1 MIKFLVD
8 KNYLYD
14 KILAEAIM
22 DELEEMYPDEV
33 CGYISALKDVFNAHL
48 VIICGDG
55 DFPRGLPWAVGILK
69 RPLVLYHV
77 SPDTICFN
85 RFVKRADWIVSP
97 RHVSGYDYFPSPVL
111 ISDLA
116 TPRHIERV
124 WNRER
129 LVSKRGCMGIVGLQ
143 LEEGQLQ
150 KLTDA
155 LNLLIED
162 LDLNIVFIPILKEES
177 VRDISI
183 KYSAN
188 TRYVQTDKYSSK
200 EILGIISKLDIL
212 ITTDQKGVICAMAV
226 DRPVV
231 GLAIGDE
238 LDHLLSGIGEEEVL
252 FDIDKLSSDELYS
265 KIKIAWVHRDSIAKQ
280 MQNRTAELKKEAGDG
295 IRRLGKWISQ

>member
-1 MIKFLVD
+1 MIRILAD
-8 KNYLYD
+8 KNDLYCRL
-14 KILAEAIM
+14 LAEAIS
-22 DELEEMYPDEV
+22 DELEEMYPEEKL
-33 CGYISALKDVFNAHL
+33 GYISALKDVFNADII
-48 VIICGDG
+48 IICGDV
-55 DFPRGLPWAVGILK
+55 DFPKGMSWAIGILK
-69 RPLVLYHV
+69 KPLILYHV
-77 SPDTICFN
+77 SPDTVCFN
-85 RFVKRADWIVSP
+85 RFAKRANWIVSP
-97 RHVSGYDYFPSPVL
+97 RVISGYDYFPSPVL

-116 TPRHIERV
+116 TPRHIERI

-129 LVSKRGCMGIVGLQ
+129 LVSKRGCIGIIGLG

-150 KLTDA
+150 RLTDA

-177 VRDISI
+177 VRDITV

-188 TRYVQTDKYSSK
+188 TRYVQTDRYSPK
-200 EILGIISKLDIL
+200 EILGIISRLDIL

-231 GLAIGDE
+231 GLAISDE
-238 LDHLLSGIGEEEVL
+238 LDQLLGEIGEEVL
-252 FDIDKLSSDELYS
+252 LDIDKLSSDELYS

-280 MQNRTAELKKEAGDG
+280 LRNRTAELKNKAGEG